1 MTELSA
7 GNHRQ
12 PASRPQRGFDAGSYV
27 ARRRLKHRSR
37 SQRRARPTPAL
48 ERAGPGP
55 RVGRTRPQARPDE
68 VGSAPLAALRNR
80 AVPTRTKGVPPCT
93 PVGRAGGSRCAARGD
108 TACRLRAGAAGS
120 PNKVAAVHI
129 RHSVRHG
136 RHGNGGLAFR
146 CPRENLTS
154 IMRHSISTC
163 GV

>member
-80 AVPTRTKGVPPCT
+80 AVPTRTKGVPRVRPW
-93 PVGRAGGSRCAARGD
+93 GG
-108 TACRLRAGAAGS
+108 
-120 PNKVAAVHI
+120 PAAVDAPRAEA
-129 RHSVRHG
+129 RHAGYGPARLVRPTRSRLFISG
-136 RHGNGGLAFR
+136 TVSGTGGTATAGLLFDAR
-146 CPRENLTS
+146 AK
-154 IMRHSISTC
+154 I
-163 GV
+163 